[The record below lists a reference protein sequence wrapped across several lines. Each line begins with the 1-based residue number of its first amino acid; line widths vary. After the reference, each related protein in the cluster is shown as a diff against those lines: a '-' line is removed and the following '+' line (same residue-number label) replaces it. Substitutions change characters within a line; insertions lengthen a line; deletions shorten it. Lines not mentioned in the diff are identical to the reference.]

1 MLFPDLHSSSF
12 LSRSATREET
22 CIYHVYQQYSRI
34 VSRLM
39 RGEFGETSKSL
50 KIIYNLLSPT
60 LSFAFHVFI
69 HSYIC

>member
-1 MLFPDLHSSSF
+1 MLFPDSHSSSF
-12 LSRSATREET
+12 LSRSATREAT
-22 CIYHVYQQYSRI
+22 CIYHAYQLYSRI

-39 RGEFGETSKSL
+39 RGKFGETSKSL

-60 LSFAFHVFI
+60 LSFAFHVLI